1 MWTCR
6 QLCATSWLVLLLL
19 VYVAEPGWA
28 CHWLYFG
35 HVCFS
40 YFNAG
45 LSLFFLCPQLIKSL
59 SPVLLSSIKI
69 VPVQKAKVLSV
80 ESWGE
85 KQCGNLLINDR
96 RGFGITVV
104 SFKSIRLAWPL
115 IYLLPTRSVRPEHVS
130 LLETRAMKNIC
141 YKNGSHTKLAW
152 I

>member
-1 MWTCR
+1 MLPADRFCCFLFMW
-6 QLCATSWLVLLLL
+6 
-19 VYVAEPGWA
+19 
-28 CHWLYFG
+28 
-35 HVCFS
+35 
-40 YFNAG
+40 
-45 LSLFFLCPQLIKSL
+45 LSLDERATDCILATCAFLIAMQVFLCFFLCPQLIKSL

-80 ESWGE
+80 ESCGE

-141 YKNGSHTKLAW
+141 YKNGSHTKLA
-152 I
+152 

>member
-1 MWTCR
+1 M
-6 QLCATSWLVLLLL
+6 
-19 VYVAEPGWA
+19 
-28 CHWLYFG
+28 
-35 HVCFS
+35 
-40 YFNAG
+40 
-45 LSLFFLCPQLIKSL
+45 
-59 SPVLLSSIKI
+59 LLSSIKI

-80 ESWGE
+80 ESCGE

-141 YKNGSHTKLAW
+141 YKNGSHTKLA
-152 I
+152 

>member
-1 MWTCR
+1 MRTCR
-6 QLCATSWLVLLLL
+6 QLCATSWPVLLLL

-40 YFNAG
+40 YCNAG

-80 ESWGE
+80 ESCGE

>member
-1 MWTCR
+1 MRTCR
-6 QLCATSWLVLLLL
+6 QLCATSWPVLLLL

-35 HVCFS
+35 HVCCS
-40 YFNAG
+40 YCNAG

-80 ESWGE
+80 ESCGE